1 MLQGRFACLSLV
13 VLLGTFGSGCLP
25 SIADLGETPLT
36 ETFAVSDYFAPSG
49 YMGDGQY
56 LGKLTGTPNS
66 GCRPRA
72 GQGRGNCYAFTYLPN
87 DNNTDAWA
95 GVFWVFPSNSWG
107 STRGRAIDI
116 TKFKQISFWAAV
128 EGPTPYTDKG
138 SPVPFQGQAGGIDP
152 LGRYGDP
159 KKTSGLDYVDGV
171 EVKYGWTIGGQDGV
185 TNEMKQ
191 FHIPLTDVEKSQ
203 KCLTPAA
210 LELAAMDPTAVRKAP
225 NCSGTPLLASYIIG
239 AFAFALHYPTD
250 APQCSDPAVDC
261 HQDLR
266 SSMFVNPP
274 PVKIYLDDIVWDT
287 EAPPTP

>member
-1 MLQGRFACLSLV
+1 MQRVRFACLSFLV
-13 VLLGTFGSGCLP
+13 VLGPLASGCLP
-25 SIADLGETPLT
+25 SIADLGEGPLT

-72 GQGRGNCYAFTYLPN
+72 GQARGNCYAFTYLPN
-87 DNNTDAWA
+87 DNDTDAWA

-107 STRGRAIDI
+107 STRGRAVDVSR
-116 TKFKQISFWAAV
+116 FKQISFWAAV
-128 EGPTPYTDKG
+128 DGPTPYLDNG

-152 LGRYGDP
+152 LGRYANKG
-159 KKTSGLDYVDGV
+159 GIDYIDGV
-171 EVKYGWTIGGQDGV
+171 EVKYGWRIGDADGV

-191 FHIPLTDVEKSQ
+191 FHIPLGPSEKSA
-203 KCLTPAA
+203 KCLTSAA
-210 LELAAMDPTAVRKAP
+210 AASMMKAP
-225 NCSGTPLLASYIIG
+225 NCTTDDPTTAVAKYVIG
-239 AFAFALHYPTD
+239 AFAFALHYPTS
-250 APQCSDPAVDC
+250 APQCADPNIDC
-261 HQDLR
+261 HQGLN

-287 EAPPTP
+287 EEPPAP